1 MNSTPSSNRTQIGFF
16 GLRNAGK
23 SSLVNAITNQEIS
36 VVSDTAGTT
45 TDPVTKA
52 MELLPL
58 GPVVIIDTP
67 GFDDIGELGEKR
79 VKKTKEILAKTDI
92 ALLVCEAGRE
102 LLAQETEMIEL
113 FKEKNIPYLIVR
125 SKADLFD
132 NYEARENEI
141 AVSAE
146 TGKGI
151 EELKEKIASF
161 GESRSEPFL
170 ISDLVEEGDVALL
183 VVPIDK
189 SAPKGRLILPQQ
201 MVIRD
206 LLDAG
211 ASAFVTKDTTYKE
224 TLDSLLKKPSI
235 VVCDS
240 QVFGK
245 ISQQTP
251 NDIRLTSFSI
261 LMARMKGFLHT
272 AVCGAKKI
280 ADLKDGD
287 KILVC
292 EGCTHHRQCEDI
304 GTVKLPAW
312 IKEYTKADVEFE
324 FTSGSAFPDDLSSYS
339 LIIHCGGCMITEK
352 EVQHRMKRAI
362 DENIPFT
369 NYGTAIAFIKGILDR
384 SIEMF

>member
-125 SKADLFD
+125 SKADLFE
-132 NYEARENEI
+132 NYEAKENEI

-151 EELKEKIASF
+151 EELKEKMASF
-161 GESRSEPFL
+161 GESRSEPVL

-287 KILVC
+287 KVLVC

-312 IKEYTKADVEFE
+312 IKEYTKADVKFE
-324 FTSGSAFPDDLSSYS
+324 FASGSAFPDDLSSYS

-384 SIEMF
+384 SIEML